1 MAAGLSGQMMVAA
14 ETTYGTAVTVT
25 KGVEFQSETLDFNK
39 QTVDGGGI
47 AGGRIVQPGNARYI
61 VGIGG
66 GGDVTLNVPTKGFGI
81 WLQMLFGQNSSV
93 THTGTPNA
101 YTYTFTPKAD
111 MTNISMTLQKGV
123 PQANSNTVD
132 PYTFSGCVVNSM
144 QFTMGQNSLLQAK
157 ATVDAQN
164 VTTATTLATASYPS
178 APNYFSFANINGTL
192 TVNSVPYVAIKSFDF
207 TLNNQLD
214 LTRMYLGNGGK
225 KSQPIRGNYM
235 TGTGTLTG
243 DYIDTTLSSAF
254 IADSEVALVV
264 SFQAANINTT
274 FNEMIQFTLPGLR
287 LNGQLPQVGGPGIV
301 PFSGGFD
308 MYTPIA
314 GGQACTVVY
323 QTSDATI

>member
-1 MAAGLSGQMMVAA
+1 MAAGLSGQLMYAT
-14 ETTYGTAVTVT
+14 ETTYGTGVTVT
-25 KGVEFQSETLDFNK
+25 RGLEFQSETLDFNK

-47 AGGRIVQPGNARYI
+47 AGGRIFQPGNARYI

-66 GGDVTLNVPTKGFGI
+66 GGDITVNVQSKGFGAI
-81 WLQMLFGQNSSV
+81 LNAIFGQNTSV

-111 MTNISMTLQKGV
+111 MTNNSLTIQKGV

-132 PYTFSGCVVNSM
+132 PYTFTGCMVNSA

-157 ATVDAQN
+157 LTVDAQN
-164 VTTATTLATASYPS
+164 VTTATALATNTGPT

-192 TVNSVPYVAIKSFDF
+192 TVGGTPYVAIKSFDI

-235 TGTGTLTG
+235 TATGTLTG

-264 SFQAANINTT
+264 GFDAANINTT
-274 FNEMIQFTLPGLR
+274 FYEMFQLTLPGLR

-301 PFSGGFD
+301 PFSAGFD
-308 MYTPIA
+308 TYTPIA
-314 GGQACTVVY
+314 GGQAVTCVY
-323 QTSDATI
+323 QTTDATI